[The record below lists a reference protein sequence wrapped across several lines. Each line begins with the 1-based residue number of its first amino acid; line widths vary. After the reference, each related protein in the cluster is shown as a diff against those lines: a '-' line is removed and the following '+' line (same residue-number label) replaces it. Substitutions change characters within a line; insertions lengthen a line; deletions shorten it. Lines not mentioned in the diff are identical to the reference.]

1 MLVITHQFPGVIAS
15 MPSQLQSPEIQA
27 FATGFP
33 VTLLHA
39 GVTLVMMIVGAAI
52 YAMLTPHREIK
63 LIREGNSAAALS
75 LGGVMVGLAIPL
87 AVSLMASTSVI
98 EIVIW
103 GAATIAVQLLVF
115 RVTDIVLQGLPERI
129 HEGEVAA
136 AALLVGAKLATA
148 LILAAAVAG

>member
-1 MLVITHQFPGVIAS
+1 
-15 MPSQLQSPEIQA
+15 MPSQLQSPEVQA

-39 GVTLVMMIVGAAI
+39 GVTLVMLVLGTAL
-52 YAMLTPHREIK
+52 YALMTPHKEIT

-87 AVSLMASTSVI
+87 AISLTASTSVV
-98 EIVIW
+98 EIMIW

-115 RVTDIVLQGLPERI
+115 RVTDMVLKGLPERI
-129 HEGEVAA
+129 QDGEISA

-148 LILAAAVAG
+148 LVLAAAVAG

>member
-1 MLVITHQFPGVIAS
+1 
-15 MPSQLQSPEIQA
+15 MPSQLQSPEVQA

-39 GVTLVMMIVGAAI
+39 SVTLVMLIMGTAL
-52 YAMLTPHREIK
+52 YALLTPHKEIT

-87 AVSLMASTSVI
+87 AISLKASTSVI
-98 EIVIW
+98 EIMIW

-115 RVTDIVLQGLPERI
+115 RVTDMVLKGLPERI
-129 HEGEVAA
+129 QEGEISA

>member
-1 MLVITHQFPGVIAS
+1 MLVLGTA
-15 MPSQLQSPEIQA
+15 L
-27 FATGFP
+27 
-33 VTLLHA
+33 
-39 GVTLVMMIVGAAI
+39 
-52 YAMLTPHREIK
+52 YALMTPHKEIT

-87 AVSLMASTSVI
+87 SVSLKASTSVI
-98 EIVIW
+98 EIAIW

-115 RVTDIVLQGLPERI
+115 RVTDMVLKGLPERI
-129 HEGEVAA
+129 QEGEISA